1 MPHQTPR
8 PKAVGFIAFGIVTG
22 AFSWS
27 ISSLLSGTFEPYD
40 SSTGLLLNQIILAM
54 PVGYIS
60 WRYKPMASVLF
71 LLGTYFG
78 MNSYAYIFGGTEA
91 KAWALLGAITS
102 LFLVVA
108 PATVALG
115 AVLLRRLRRSK
126 HQ

>member
-1 MPHQTPR
+1 
-8 PKAVGFIAFGIVTG
+8 
-22 AFSWS
+22 
-27 ISSLLSGTFEPYD
+27 
-40 SSTGLLLNQIILAM
+40 
-54 PVGYIS
+54 
-60 WRYKPMASVLF
+60 MASVLF